1 MATLIGV
8 LFIVLGLVA
17 IVEPLVA
24 GLAVA
29 VLAGWLLLAGGIVHA
44 VSAFRA
50 GGARSVLWH
59 ALLAVLYLVGG
70 FYFVTH
76 PLLGLGTLTLFL
88 AAILF
93 IEGVVWILAY
103 VQLRSNVWMLLNGVI
118 TVVLGL
124 MIWAGWPSSSVW
136 AIGTLFGVNLL
147 MTGMSLLFAGSAL
160 RQLKAA

>member
-1 MATLIGV
+1 MALMGV

-17 IVEPLVA
+17 IVEPMVA
-24 GLAVA
+24 GLAVT

-44 VSAFRA
+44 VSAFRG
-50 GGARSVLWH
+50 GGAKTVIWH
-59 ALLAVLYLVGG
+59 ALLAVLYVFGG

-93 IEGVVWILAY
+93 IEGVVWVVAY
-103 VQLRSNVWMLLNGVI
+103 FQLRGNVWMLLNGVI
-118 TVVLGL
+118 TLVLGL

-160 RQLKAA
+160 RRLARS